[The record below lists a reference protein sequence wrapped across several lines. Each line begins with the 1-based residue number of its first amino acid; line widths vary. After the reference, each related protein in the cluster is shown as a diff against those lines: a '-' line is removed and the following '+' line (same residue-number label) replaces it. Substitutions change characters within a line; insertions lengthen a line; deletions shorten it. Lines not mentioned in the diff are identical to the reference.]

1 MFNLLIKYLIF
12 IIIGYLSGSIMF
24 GYLIPKIMKNID
36 VRLVSSDKNPGT
48 ANAFING
55 GVVCGIITLILELL
69 KGFLPIYLS
78 QFFLDYN
85 HLLFIFVMIS
95 PVLGHAFPI
104 YNGFKK
110 GGKCIAVSFGVL
122 LGLIPYITPILLLSF
137 WYIFFSIILVINP
150 HSLRTLITFICF
162 IICSLFIVRTISIL
176 IGSIFISFVVIL
188 KHLKSVKKL
197 DNKGFYFIYKKH
209 ET

>member
-1 MFNLLIKYLIF
+1 
-12 IIIGYLSGSIMF
+12 
-24 GYLIPKIMKNID
+24 
-36 VRLVSSDKNPGT
+36 
-48 ANAFING
+48 
-55 GVVCGIITLILELL
+55 
-69 KGFLPIYLS
+69 
-78 QFFLDYN
+78 
-85 HLLFIFVMIS
+85 MIS

-122 LGLIPYITPILLLSF
+122 LGLIPYIIPILLLSF
-137 WYIFFSIILVINP
+137 LYIFFSIILVIKP

-162 IICSLFIVRTISIL
+162 IINSLFIVRTISIL